1 MKCMAMDQIP
11 GLKHFRDAVGSC
23 PEVDQIMLHKTEQY
37 PLPGMNHDESSIDET
52 IKVLETIK
60 KKTRMGPSNIE
71 KHGLMFADG
80 DILLQLLADTVGCM
94 HFFNILLD

>member
-37 PLPGMNHDESSIDET
+37 PLPGMNHDESSIDGT

-60 KKTRMGPSNIE
+60 KKTRMGPSDIE
-71 KHGLMFADG
+71 AW
-80 DILLQLLADTVGCM
+80 
-94 HFFNILLD
+94 FNVC